1 MKQCSACNRQHDS
14 AFQRCDV
21 CREFGRKASKRWRDN
36 HKDDERQRIQQ
47 WADENKDR
55 LNEKVVCECGVEVQR
70 RSLSKHRKSKT
81 HQDTINAV
89 DC

>member
-14 AFQRCDV
+14 AFKRCDE
-21 CREFGRKASKRWRDN
+21 CREWGRKNAKRWY
-36 HKDDERQRIQQ
+36 
-47 WADENKDR
+47 NKNKESELKR
-55 LNEKVVCECGVEVQR
+55 VEEWKNEKTICECGVEVR
-70 RSLSKHRKSKT
+70 KGYLSKHRKTQK